1 MGDNRPSR
9 EVFVSP
15 VQPIYAIGSYFLDVP
30 RMCLCI
36 AHISSF
42 ILSRGEGESVAEK
55 FANCEQG
62 SNSEPSESSSA

>member
-1 MGDNRPSR
+1 MGDNKPSR

-15 VQPIYAIGSYFLDVP
+15 VQPIYATGSYFLDVP

-42 ILSRGEGESVAEK
+42 IFSRGKRKSVAEK
-55 FANCEQG
+55 FAELWAG
-62 SNSEPSESSSA
+62 IRLRTLW